1 MSLTYH
7 WVASQIED
15 LSCRTLKSIS
25 VFESRPC
32 FPWAAPRQWLG
43 LGRTLKP
50 TCSWET
56 WNSFIG
62 QLWGQG
68 FSTGSLGCP
77 HLTSPLSFLRV
88 RLTSLSDGYLSLPPI
103 SSLFPSCMPPSLYP
117 LIQEFPF
124 MRFFMRCVILFRC
137 LLFGRSSLVNT
148 INSVVLKLHRVLESP
163 GGFVKTQMAGPP
175 T

>member
-1 MSLTYH
+1 MVTSLLVNLGSPIKEVRRAAIH
-7 WVASQIED
+7 CLQALSGVASQFHLID

-124 MRFFMRCVILFRC
+124 MRFSRASSY
-137 LLFGRSSLVNT
+137 FGVYFLEDLV
-148 INSVVLKLHRVLESP
+148 
-163 GGFVKTQMAGPP
+163 
-175 T
+175 